1 MQPCVLCHV
10 MLPDDID
17 FLYSTMTA
25 DDQYLF
31 STKIRFWTVQAF
43 EQWLICRLRGDFH
56 DFFIVKHRRTNIKIG
71 YVYNYDFSLQ
81 HGHCKLVVYI
91 KPEFRKTGMGA
102 FAAVGFVSY
111 LFQTYPLRKL
121 YSTIYEYNYESL
133 KSNRAA
139 GFVEEG
145 VLKEY
150 RYYDGKIHDIH
161 YLSLSRQTYEQKIL
175 GKWVK

>member
-56 DFFIVKHRRTNIKIG
+56 DFFIVKNRRTNIKIG

-91 KPEFRKTGMGA
+91 
-102 FAAVGFVSY
+102 
-111 LFQTYPLRKL
+111 
-121 YSTIYEYNYESL
+121 
-133 KSNRAA
+133 
-139 GFVEEG
+139 
-145 VLKEY
+145 
-150 RYYDGKIHDIH
+150 
-161 YLSLSRQTYEQKIL
+161 
-175 GKWVK
+175 